1 MIVDLK
7 DLKTQEKQ
15 YYLQHVIAPRPI
27 CFASTIDKEGNVNLS
42 PFSFFNLFSSNPP
55 IVIFSPSRR
64 VRDNTT
70 KHTLQNV
77 LEVPEVAINIVTYD
91 MIHQASLAS
100 CEFPKGV
107 NEFIKAGFTEE
118 PSTLIRPPMVKE
130 SKVKLECK
138 VIEVKPLGTEGGA
151 GNLVICEVLRMHIDD
166 SLLHDSLVSPQG
178 IHLIDQRKINHVA
191 RLGSDWY
198 CQVNEQNLFQVEK
211 PNTQLGIGIDALPEH
226 IRNSTI
232 LSGNNLGQLANVQ
245 AIPDIDAAFHD
256 DHLKQIIQ
264 YYNLNPDEMETE
276 LHLYAKK
283 LLDEG
288 KVKEAWQAL
297 LTIS

>member
-1 MIVDLK
+1 MTFDLNE
-7 DLKTQEKQ
+7 LKPAEKQ

-27 CFASTIDKEGNVNLS
+27 CFASTIDKDGHVNLS
-42 PFSFFNLFSSNPP
+42 PFSFFNLFSSHPP

-64 VRDNTT
+64 VRNNTT

-77 LEVPEVAINIVTYD
+77 LEVPEVAISIVTYD
-91 MIHQASLAS
+91 MVHQTSLAS

-107 NEFIKAGFTEE
+107 NEFIKAGFTEQ
-118 PSTLIRPPMVKE
+118 PATLIKPPMVKE

-151 GNLVICEVLRMHIDD
+151 GNLVICEILRMHIDD
-166 SLLHDSLVSPQG
+166 SLLHDSLVSTQTPK
-178 IHLIDQRKINHVA
+178 LIDQRKINHVA
-191 RLGSDWY
+191 RLGGDWY
-198 CQVNEQNLFQVEK
+198 CVVNENNLFQVEK
-211 PNTQLGIGIDALPEH
+211 PNTQLGIGIDALPEN
-226 IRNSTI
+226 IRSSNI

-245 AIPDIDAAFHD
+245 ELPVIDPSFDD

-264 YYNLNPDEMETE
+264 YYNLNPDEMEKE

-288 KVKEAWQAL
+288 KVREAWQVL
-297 LTIS
+297 LSMT